1 MNYLDNI
8 KELIENDIVLKK
20 KHRLEEKYN
29 NQYFSSFFDKSNIYN
44 KIGEVHVLLV
54 YYKK

>member
-29 NQYFSSFFDKSNIYN
+29 NQYFSSFFDKSDIYN
-44 KIGEVHVLLV
+44 
-54 YYKK
+54 